1 MRGVNKFQRDVVGV
15 SQVLAMMC
23 KIVFKVH
30 LLMGLLSIYQVKSTI
45 LGMFLVLKCALMCA
59 LDSLENDFLGR

>member
-1 MRGVNKFQRDVVGV
+1 MNKFQRDVVGV
-15 SQVLAMMC
+15 SQVLAKMC

-30 LLMGLLSIYQVKSTI
+30 LLMGLLSINQVKSTI

-59 LDSLENDFLGR
+59 LDSLENDF